1 MRNQR
6 FNMMMTR
13 AELALLKK
21 LANANGMS
29 ASDLVR
35 HLVHRANRE
44 LIREAGP
51 SPKVART

>member
-1 MRNQR
+1 
-6 FNMMMTR
+6 MMMTR